1 MGAQA
6 EGWTTTTRPDT
17 LCAMGRVGLLELIL
31 ILVVLCAGLALP
43 FLLGFF
49 IGKGVGFKEGLR
61 EAERRHGPPR

>member
-1 MGAQA
+1 MLAV
-6 EGWTTTTRPDT
+6 
-17 LCAMGRVGLLELIL
+17 GRVGPLELII
-31 ILVVLCAGLALP
+31 ILVVLCGGLAVP